1 MDKEAGRCT
10 NADILDLSVLSS
22 GEQSHLNCHSDSWNG
37 SLTDLNEAHSR
48 NNIRNKQVLL
58 GAALSKE
65 ELKIRSELEMDIE
78 RDLEQ
83 EIKDGIYH
91 HALRLHQLYQQRRER
106 NEREVSAL
114 FETQSQQIK
123 NNNKTLL
130 EVNISIKME
139 GGTKIE
145 IKESNKK
152 EAPEKGRPGTSRS
165 ENMQAVLMAPKSKKF
180 DWAKTLRSNAGPFV
194 INRQNNA
201 SLTLARTPSNGHSR
215 YPNLSLDTIR
225 RNCTSAS
232 GLLKIKASGENK
244 IREQGW
250 KV

>member
-22 GEQSHLNCHSDSWNG
+22 GKQSHLNCHSDAWNG

-58 GAALSKE
+58 GADFSKE
-65 ELKIRSELEMDIE
+65 EQKIRSELEMDIE

-91 HALRLHQLYQQRRER
+91 HALRLQRLYQQRRER
-106 NEREVSAL
+106 NGREVSAL

-130 EVNISIKME
+130 EVDISIKME

-145 IKESNKK
+145 IKESKK

-165 ENMQAVLMAPKSKKF
+165 ENVQAVLMAPKTKKF
-180 DWAKTLRSNAGPFV
+180 DWAKTLRSNAGPIV

-215 YPNLSLDTIR
+215 YSNLSLDTVR
-225 RNCTSAS
+225 RN
-232 GLLKIKASGENK
+232 
-244 IREQGW
+244 
-250 KV
+250 

>member
-1 MDKEAGRCT
+1 MIIVKLL
-10 NADILDLSVLSS
+10 IL
-22 GEQSHLNCHSDSWNG
+22 G
-37 SLTDLNEAHSR
+37 SKTTIYQLIRTLGSIKLVFFTVVQTDLNEAHSR
-48 NNIRNKQVLL
+48 NNVRNKQVLL
-58 GAALSKE
+58 GNAISKE
-65 ELKIRSELEMDIE
+65 EQKIRSELEMDIE

-91 HALRLHQLYQQRRER
+91 HALRLHRLYQSRRER
-106 NEREVSAL
+106 NGREVSAL

-123 NNNKTLL
+123 NNKKTLL

-145 IKESNKK
+145 IKESNK

-165 ENMQAVLMAPKSKKF
+165 ENVQAVLMAPKTKKF
-180 DWAKTLRSNAGPFV
+180 DWTKTLRSNAGPIV

-215 YPNLSLDTIR
+215 YSNLSLDTVR

>member
-1 MDKEAGRCT
+1 M
-10 NADILDLSVLSS
+10 V
-22 GEQSHLNCHSDSWNG
+22 Q
-37 SLTDLNEAHSR
+37 TDLNEAHSR

-91 HALRLHQLYQQRRER
+91 HALRLHRLYQQRRER

-130 EVNISIKME
+130 EVNISIKMK

-145 IKESNKK
+145 IKESKK
-152 EAPEKGRPGTSRS
+152 EAPEKGRPRTSRS
-165 ENMQAVLMAPKSKKF
+165 ENVQAVLMAPKTKKF
-180 DWAKTLRSNAGPFV
+180 DWAKTLRSNAGPIV

-215 YPNLSLDTIR
+215 YSNLSLDTVR

-232 GLLKIKASGENK
+232 GLLKIKAGGENK